1 MKSGTAVFEDRAL
14 IEMTLAGQT
23 ACFDVLMD
31 RHQSAVRKR
40 IRSIARTTKDEDDL
54 VQEVFLKAWRHLAR
68 FRSDASFRTW
78 IMRIAVNEVLQLY
91 RRERHI
97 PACPSPADLDAL
109 VSKFESPQ
117 QSLERTEATL
127 IVRSAIARLPAIY
140 SQILVLRDLK
150 QLSETE
156 TARWIQ
162 GSIPMVK
169 SRLLRAR
176 KMLLAAIKRQ
186 SLRASK
192 MRERTVT
199 NTQIAFIIES
209 IGRAA

>member
-1 MKSGTAVFEDRAL
+1 MKPETAAFEDCAL
-14 IEMTLAGQT
+14 IEMTLAGQA

-40 IRSIARTTKDEDDL
+40 IRSMTRTTKDEDDL

-68 FRSDASFRTW
+68 FRSEASFRSW
-78 IMRIAVNEVLQLY
+78 IIQIATNEVLQLY

-97 PACPSPADLDAL
+97 PAWPPPADLDTL

-117 QSLERTEATL
+117 QSLERTEAEL

-150 QLSETE
+150 QLSEGE
-156 TARWIQ
+156 TARWLR

-176 KMLLAAIKRQ
+176 KMLSAAIKRQ
-186 SLRASK
+186 SRRASK
-192 MRERTVT
+192 MGERTVT
-199 NTQIAFIIES
+199 NTQMALIIES